1 MLFHS
6 LVRSLSSK
14 SSSQRSLSRHS
25 LNQLANRF
33 ASVFASP
40 VCELFVQC
48 ESKPATSDRTRPF
61 GPPSPAP
68 SPANWAI
75 KAGDYRSRVLVCF
88 CVINEVTALASTEL
102 HNSAAKFAAVRRSS
116 SQLVAA
122 RVGRSGRLVI
132 DRPPRHWPAAEVR
145 NRQRIR
151 TDQLVLQ
158 CAAHSRK

>member
-116 SQLVAA
+116 
-122 RVGRSGRLVI
+122 RLAGPDGWLLIAPRATGQRPKFAI
-132 DRPPRHWPAAEVR
+132 DNEFELINLFCSVR
-145 NRQRIR
+145 LIQENK
-151 TDQLVLQ
+151 V
-158 CAAHSRK
+158 